1 MTRAR
6 MALLLV
12 AALLLAG
19 CDGIQSALDAKG
31 SAAIEIKQLIV
42 GIVAVCTVVWMLVV
56 IVLIRAL
63 TRRRREAVSSTPET
77 ERRMRLVVVGSVVA
91 TVVIIAG
98 LTIASFYTTR
108 SISVAADGD
117 LTIKIRG
124 HQWWWRVLYIDADPA
139 KSFETA
145 NEIHIPVG
153 RNVRLQLE
161 SADVIHSFWVPSL
174 AGKQDLIPGR
184 LNELT
189 IRAERPGVYR
199 GQCAEF
205 CGNQHSHMAM
215 LVIAEQGPDYEK
227 WAAGQRSDGVP
238 SSDQEAN
245 AGKAVFLGKP
255 CAACHA
261 IRGANNSSAGTGPDL
276 THVGERKTIAAGLV
290 DNTRGSLAAW
300 IADPQTMKPGSNM
313 PMVPLSSEELRQI
326 SAYMASLK

>member
-1 MTRAR
+1 MKPGRL
-6 MALLLV
+6 ALILITM
-12 AALLLAG
+12 LLLAG
-19 CDGIQSALDAKG
+19 CDGMQSALDAKG
-31 SAAIEIKQLIV
+31 AGAIEIKQLIV
-42 GIVAVCTVVWMLVV
+42 GIVAVCTVIWLLVIVVLARALMRPQGAAGGSNPQTQRRMTVV
-56 IVLIRAL
+56 ILG
-63 TRRRREAVSSTPET
+63 AVA
-77 ERRMRLVVVGSVVA
+77 A
-91 TVVIIAG
+91 TVIIIAG

-117 LTIKIRG
+117 LTVKIRG
-124 HQWWWRVLYIDADPA
+124 HQWWWRVQYVDADPA

-153 RNVRLQLE
+153 TNVRLQLE
-161 SADVIHSFWVPSL
+161 SADVIHSFLVPSL

-189 IRAERPGVYR
+189 IRAERPGIYR

-205 CGNQHSHMAM
+205 CGIQHSHMAM
-215 LVIAEQGPDYEK
+215 LVIAEDNVDYEK
-227 WAAGQRSDGVP
+227 WMAGQRSDATP
-238 SSDQEAN
+238 SSDQEAS
-245 AGKAVFLGKP
+245 AGKAVFLSKP

-276 THVGERKTIAAGLV
+276 THVGGRKTIAAGVV

-313 PMVPLSSEELRQI
+313 PIVPLSSEELRQI

>member
-1 MTRAR
+1 MKPSRT
-6 MALLLV
+6 ALLLV
-12 AALLLAG
+12 ATVLLAG
-19 CDGIQSALDAKG
+19 CDGMQSALDAKG
-31 SAAIEIKQLIV
+31 TAAIEIKQLII
-42 GIVAVCTVVWMLVV
+42 GIVAICTIVWLLV
-56 IVLIRAL
+56 ILVLTRAL
-63 TRRRREAVSSTPET
+63 TRPRANAGSSSPHT
-77 ERRMRLVVVGSVVA
+77 ERRMRIAVSAAVAA
-91 TVVIIAG
+91 TVTIIAG

-108 SISVAADGD
+108 SINVGADGD

-124 HQWWWRVLYIDADPA
+124 HQWWWRVLYVDPDPA

-145 NEIHIPVG
+145 NEIHIPAG
-153 RNVRLQLE
+153 KNIRLQLE

-189 IRAERPGVYR
+189 IRAERPGTYR

-205 CGNQHSHMAM
+205 CGIQHSHMAM
-215 LVIAEQGPDYEK
+215 LVIAEDNADYEK
-227 WAAGQRSDGVP
+227 WAAGQRSNGTP

-245 AGKAVFLGKP
+245 AGKAVFLSKP
-255 CAACHA
+255 CGACHA
-261 IRGANNSSAGTGPDL
+261 IRGANSSAGTGPDL
-276 THVGERKTIAAGLV
+276 THVGGRKTIAAGLV